1 MTAELPGERPAAAPG
16 GELAALLAMVARGD
30 EAAFAGV
37 YDRFA
42 TVVYGLVRRIV
53 RDPAQSEEVT
63 QEVLLEVWRTASRF
77 DPGQGSARS
86 WLMTL
91 AHRRAVDRVRSA
103 QASAEREVRAAVA
116 ATDYDVVVEEVE
128 TRLDAQRVRR
138 CLDSLTELQRES
150 VTLAYY
156 GGYTYREVAG
166 LLGVAVGT
174 VKTRM
179 RDGLI
184 RLRDCLGAGVMRL
197 RRTDPHTLAGAYA
210 LDALGET
217 DRATF
222 ERHLGVCESCRHEAS
237 SLREAAG
244 QLAEATAAVP
254 PPRLREQVLAEAA
267 RTRQQPPPVT
277 ESRTG
282 RARSWHGF
290 TPAHRAPAGGR
301 GRRGVHPD
309 RPGAWARC

>member
-1 MTAELPGERPAAAPG
+1 MTAELPGERPAAAPSS
-16 GELAALLAMVARGD
+16 ELAALLAMVARGD
-30 EAAFAGV
+30 EAAFASV

-77 DPGQGSARS
+77 DPGAGSARG
-86 WLMTL
+86 WLVTL

-103 QASAEREVRAAVA
+103 QASAAREVRAAVA

-156 GGYTYREVAG
+156 GGYTYREVAA

-184 RLRDCLGAGVMRL
+184 RLRDCLG
-197 RRTDPHTLAGAYA
+197 P
-210 LDALGET
+210 
-217 DRATF
+217 
-222 ERHLGVCESCRHEAS
+222 ES
-237 SLREAAG
+237 
-244 QLAEATAAVP
+244 
-254 PPRLREQVLAEAA
+254 
-267 RTRQQPPPVT
+267 
-277 ESRTG
+277 
-282 RARSWHGF
+282 
-290 TPAHRAPAGGR
+290 
-301 GRRGVHPD
+301 
-309 RPGAWARC
+309 